1 MVKYILFL
9 CLLVSV
15 NVTAKTSL
23 VDPTKPLH
31 FKSAVHKKKQIAAL
45 PKLQSIL
52 DDGKQRRAIL
62 NNQLYKT
69 GQWIGE
75 YQITAINRD
84 TLFLRDKKR
93 LYKLSL
99 YTEEERFVK

>member
-1 MVKYILFL
+1 VVKYILFL
-9 CLLVSV
+9 CLLISV
-15 NVTAKTSL
+15 NVTAKTAL
-23 VDPTKPLH
+23 IDPTKPLH
-31 FKSAVHKKKQIAAL
+31 FKSEVHKKKQLAVL

-75 YQITAINRD
+75 YQITAIKSD
-84 TLFLRDKKR
+84 ALFLRYKKR

-99 YTEEERFVK
+99 YTKEERFLK